1 MSSFDLTYQR
11 VLAPLKYRGHVSPVS
26 VSVKPVLHSTP
37 EVFIIRLQLHIAMPC
52 THSGIVRDKFG
63 NSASN
68 PCAPLPPPPPA
79 TQRVCC
85 LAMISTVTQTRNR
98 SLHAFRSVST
108 CVCVCAPFSALPVVQ
123 MSRYTFINW
132 ACVWGCARTRACWF
146 CSERLLCTCV
156 IRLQYATCNQSCT
169 NIITGGV
176 CTARCASN

>member
-1 MSSFDLTYQR
+1 M
-11 VLAPLKYRGHVSPVS
+11 
-26 VSVKPVLHSTP
+26 LHSTP

-68 PCAPLPPPPPA
+68 PGAPLPPPPPA

-146 CSERLLCTCV
+146 CSERLFVYVYVCYSTS
-156 IRLQYATCNQSCT
+156 IRHMQL
-169 NIITGGV
+169 GV
-176 CTARCASN
+176 HKHHYRRSLHCALRE